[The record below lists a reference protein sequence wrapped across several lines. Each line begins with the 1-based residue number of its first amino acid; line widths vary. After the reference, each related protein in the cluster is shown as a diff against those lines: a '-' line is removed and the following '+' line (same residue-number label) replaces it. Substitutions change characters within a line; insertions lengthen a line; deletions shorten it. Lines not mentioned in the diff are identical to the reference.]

1 MSEKAPSPTSICNMA
16 LGRMG
21 ANRIN
26 NIDDSSEST
35 LEAIQCR
42 LHYSQTR
49 RALLRTHR
57 WRFAKARAQLS
68 EDTVTP
74 DFEWAHQFHLPNDFL
89 AMRSIYEDN
98 ATPSRSTLYSYDLEG
113 KMLLTNETTMKIRYT
128 KDVVDVTEFDPLFV
142 EVFILTLALK
152 LSVPLSQDEAMRAD
166 IREELKPFMSSV
178 RAMDREEGD
187 TRGRADKRTWVDAR
201 LTNDGRID
209 SKLGS

>member
-1 MSEKAPSPTSICNMA
+1 MA
-16 LGRMG
+16 LARMG

-35 LEAIQCR
+35 TEAIQCR

-49 RALLRTHR
+49 DALLRSHR

-68 EDTVTP
+68 EDTNTP
-74 DFEWAHQFHLPNDFL
+74 DFEWAHQFQLPNDFL
-89 AMRSIYEDN
+89 AMRSIFEDN
-98 ATPSRSTLYSYDLEG
+98 ATPSRSTTYSYSLEG
-113 KMLLTNETTMKIRYT
+113 KLLLTNESSMQIRYT
-128 KDVVDVTEFDPLFV
+128 KKVTDVTEFDPLFI
-142 EVFILTLALK
+142 EVFVLTLALK
-152 LSVPLSQDEAMRAD
+152 LSMPLSQDEAMRAD
-166 IREELKPFMSSV
+166 IREELAPLMRKI

-187 TRGRADKRTWVDAR
+187 TRGRADRRTWVDAR